1 MIGYDFGI
9 LLQAL
14 LDAGVEFVVVGGVSA
29 TLNGVPVT
37 TFDLDVVH
45 RRSPE
50 NIDLLIPVLEALD
63 AVYRIQPERRLRPA
77 RSALLSSG
85 HQNLLTKYGPLD
97 MLGTIGNDLG
107 YEELESRSTEIL
119 IAEGVRVRI
128 LDLEMLIEVKEQL
141 NGEKDRAML
150 PILRRTLEERRHR
163 HMDEG

>member
-1 MIGYDFGI
+1 
-9 LLQAL
+9 
-14 LDAGVEFVVVGGVSA
+14 
-29 TLNGVPVT
+29 
-37 TFDLDVVH
+37 
-45 RRSPE
+45 
-50 NIDLLIPVLEALD
+50 
-63 AVYRIQPERRLRPA
+63 
-77 RSALLSSG
+77 LLSSG